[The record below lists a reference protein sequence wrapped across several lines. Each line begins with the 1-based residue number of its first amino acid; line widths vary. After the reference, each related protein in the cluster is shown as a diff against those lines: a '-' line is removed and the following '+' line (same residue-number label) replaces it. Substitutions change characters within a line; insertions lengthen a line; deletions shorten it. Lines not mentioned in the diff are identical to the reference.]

1 MWKELEPPKR
11 ILPPGVVTLE
21 KSGKF
26 RFGANAVRQ
35 WHLDKFKAVKLLTD
49 NDAPELLAL
58 QLCSEIVPKS
68 ISLRKNRSLMDFSA
82 RWIFGELDVKPG
94 RYFARKDG
102 GIIVI
107 DFSKRLNEEDLK
119 NL

>member
-1 MWKELEPPKR
+1 MWREIEPPER

-26 RFGANAVRQ
+26 RFGANTVRQ
-35 WHLDKFKAVKLLTD
+35 WRLDKFEAVKLLVD
-49 NDAPELLAL
+49 DDAPGLLAL
-58 QLCSEIVPKS
+58 QLCEKKAPKS
-68 ISLRKNRSLMDFSA
+68 ISLRANRSIIDFSA
-82 RWIFGELDVKPG
+82 RWIFSRLDVKPG
-94 RYFARKDG
+94 RYFGRKDG

-107 DFSKRLNEEDLK
+107 DFSKRLTEEDLK

>member
-1 MWKELEPPKR
+1 MWKELEPPER
-11 ILPPGVVTLE
+11 VLPPGVVTLE

-26 RFGANAVRQ
+26 RFGANTVRQ
-35 WHLDKFKAVKLLTD
+35 WRLDKFAAIKLLVD
-49 NDAPELLAL
+49 DDAPNLLAL
-58 QLCSEIVPKS
+58 QLCEKKVPKS
-68 ISLRKNRSLMDFSA
+68 ISLRANRSIMDFSA
-82 RWIFGELDVKPG
+82 RWIFSKLDIKPG

-107 DFSKRLNEEDLK
+107 DTSKRLSEKDLK